1 MSLSI
6 IEDIKPIL
14 SGFNEEIKGLKESGK
29 STTEL
34 QDKFDTFKKS
44 VAGALGVE
52 GENVLDEINKK
63 EEARKAKD
71 TEKLTEAQQ
80 LRQEMAD
87 IKADRQKDK
96 DSLVKEKRTN
106 SHSGASAIVKQAL
119 IDNKVLPENIGDL
132 TKLLSGQI
140 SVAEDNSTSTID
152 GKDPETA
159 VKDFLETRKH
169 YVGTNQNSGGGGD
182 PGGGGPSGKLDF
194 QAHLKAVR
202 QTL

>member
-1 MSLSI
+1 MKLLINSI
-6 IEDIKPIL
+6 T
-14 SGFNEEIKGLKESGK
+14 SNETEFKNFADLKTG
-29 STTEL
+29 
-34 QDKFDTFKKS
+34 DFFDTFKKS

-71 TEKLTEAQQ
+71 TENLTEAEQM
-80 LRQEMAD
+80 RQEMAE

-106 SHSGASAIVKQAL
+106 SHGSASAVVKQAL

-140 SVAEDNSTSTID
+140 SVGDDNSTSTID

-182 PGGGGPSGKLDF
+182 PGGGGSSNLSF
-194 QAHLKAVR
+194 EERLKKNR
-202 QTL
+202 QGRF